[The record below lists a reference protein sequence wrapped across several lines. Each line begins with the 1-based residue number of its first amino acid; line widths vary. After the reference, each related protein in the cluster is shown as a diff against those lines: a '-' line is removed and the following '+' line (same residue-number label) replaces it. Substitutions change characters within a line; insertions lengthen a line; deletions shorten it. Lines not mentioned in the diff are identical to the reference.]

1 MSILPARPAPVT
13 ERNRLPKAGT
23 VCCVS
28 AVQIRRYGPP
38 PATAASRFMNGTT
51 RARFRF
57 LVVVSR
63 RRRMAPVHGA
73 MRRRCFAERVWTV
86 FLVVLIPRVFAA
98 CDDLARKCWSHP
110 LPLFF
115 RVLLFLRETQGR
127 NIDGPPWTKT
137 ANEPSVR
144 KEPIYLFPPCLR
156 ASVVQRFCFDFLRI
170 LLFPLHHIYF

>member
-57 LVVVSR
+57 FRQFSVPS
-63 RRRMAPVHGA
+63 
-73 MRRRCFAERVWTV
+73 
-86 FLVVLIPRVFAA
+86 VVLIPKVFAA
-98 CDDLARKCWSHP
+98 CDDFARKCWSHP

-115 RVLLFLRETQGR
+115 RVLLFLLETQGR
-127 NIDGPPWTKT
+127 NIDGSPW
-137 ANEPSVR
+137 
-144 KEPIYLFPPCLR
+144 
-156 ASVVQRFCFDFLRI
+156 
-170 LLFPLHHIYF
+170 